1 MCSISCANTFNCV
14 FHAELPGEIET
25 SGQHALAA
33 SPIMADGTVMLLPVI
48 KPALGKSRVPAT
60 GDTNGHNVINTTFMC
75 PLNMA
80 PDVNIMSG
88 STRIGASVNSSITSG
103 ELQVSR
109 SVYASDGGLNN
120 SRTFTSCTWH
130 LQLCF
135 MFTHC
140 LLTLKLAVS
149 IAACQMLIRS
159 FLLLC
164 LAGRSVCHL
173 YTRRSLITTFAAA
186 LVGFA
191 LIWMVVFKQHGKLLH
206 SFSTVVQDAEV

>member
-1 MCSISCANTFNCV
+1 
-14 FHAELPGEIET
+14 
-25 SGQHALAA
+25 
-33 SPIMADGTVMLLPVI
+33 MADGTVMLLPVI
-48 KPALGKSRVPAT
+48 KPALGKSRVPAAGDTNGHNVTNSRVPAT

-75 PLNMA
+75 PLDMA
-80 PDVNIMSG
+80 PDVNAMSG

-103 ELQVSR
+103 ELQVPC

-149 IAACQMLIRS
+149 IAACQIFIRS

-164 LAGRSVCHL
+164 LAGRICHL

-191 LIWMVVFKQHGKLLH
+191 LIWMVVFKQHGELLH